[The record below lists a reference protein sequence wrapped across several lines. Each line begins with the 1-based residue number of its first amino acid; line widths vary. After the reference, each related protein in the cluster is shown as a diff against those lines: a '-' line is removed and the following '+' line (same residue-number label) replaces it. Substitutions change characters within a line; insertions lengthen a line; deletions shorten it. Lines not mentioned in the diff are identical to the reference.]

1 MEDYNMAYKFQRGDA
16 ILSGSIKAE
25 DGLVG
30 TDVDQATADFV
41 VAQINNGD
49 IAIAK
54 LAASTI
60 SGKSLGAN
68 LDALSVTAEKGLSMT
83 SYDGQAA
90 VSDLQVVLDGAGG
103 LEFNGASGIR
113 LEAAVAGNGLAHS
126 AGVLSVQTS
135 GSIVI
140 DGDKIGISGSFAG
153 PGLLSAG
160 GPNSISSL
168 EIAFDDSSIELDV
181 NGDLAVKALGVTNA
195 MLAGSIADSKLST
208 IATANKVSGTAIQ
221 LSTNTAIEDS
231 SGLRL
236 KATTAGDGLAISA
249 DQVLSINVDDSSIEI
264 DSDSLRVKAGGIVNA
279 MLADDA
285 VGADELASNAVVDA
299 SVASNAA
306 ILASK
311 INFNTDLGGN
321 ISFGNQADDDVTFG
335 GGVVVAGNLTV
346 QGSTTTVDSTTI
358 NISSSFTFEGP
369 ADDHE
374 TILTCATPGADTT
387 LSLPTLSAGSY
398 FIPALADAATDASA
412 AVTAAEFALLDG
424 ASADSSVTIADAD
437 QMIINDGGVMKQTAM
452 SDIKSYVAGA
462 STLSVAV
469 KADGNALE
477 EDKVNYFADL
487 SSNATVTL
495 PASAAG
501 LIGKSIYIKAKDLTS
516 GATII
521 INTQAA
527 DQKIDGENSIVLES
541 PYASVRLI
549 YVATDDWRVF

>member
-1 MEDYNMAYKFQRGDA
+1 MAYKFQRGDA

-264 DSDSLRVKAGGIVNA
+264 DSDSLRVKAGGISNS